1 MRDYYT
7 IRITMKSGENIELYR
22 RMYDDAETVTAAIR
36 NANQERLVKL
46 TDFEGNETHILPS
59 EIAAIR
65 VFVPER
71 PRY

>member
-22 RMYDDAETVTAAIR
+22 RMYDDAETVTAAVK
-36 NANQERLVKL
+36 NANPERFVKL
-46 TDFEGNETHILPS
+46 TDYEGNETYILPS
-59 EIAAIR
+59 EVAAIR

-71 PRY
+71 PRL